1 MSSNFFQFT
10 QIWHFCNGLNPN
22 KAQMSFV
29 WGWNRQMG
37 KKRETE
43 KALSSIFSWDF
54 WKMTL
59 PLAYHL
65 EFSVFFAKWNATLS
79 GLSISMFFVQLQR
92 SHMVEVTRKILDENN
107 NNHLSACL
115 QCWFRVFFFCKIF
128 FFFSWAVFS
137 HSIAW
142 KSFFLPS
149 KKGEILKKVNNW
161 KRPWKTALSD
171 SFPTIWFSFQIACD
185 TKRKFDLA
193 SRVTVLQIFPRKYWS
208 VFITL
213 ARIYL
218 FHTSCTSGLFKLFP
232 NNQTDDNT
240 GLARTA
246 VPCGQFKLV

>member
-1 MSSNFFQFT
+1 MAYLFLCSL
-10 QIWHFCNGLNPN
+10 CN
-22 KAQMSFV
+22 
-29 WGWNRQMG
+29 
-37 KKRETE
+37 
-43 KALSSIFSWDF
+43 
-54 WKMTL
+54 
-59 PLAYHL
+59 
-65 EFSVFFAKWNATLS
+65 FSVTHTWSK
-79 GLSISMFFVQLQR
+79 LQER
-92 SHMVEVTRKILDENN
+92 FCTTR
-107 NNHLSACL
+107 LSAVL
-115 QCWFRVFFFCKIF
+115 IPGVLFVRYI